1 MNQTQASFSADD
13 FAQALNQH
21 DYGFQVGQTVRG
33 KAFNYES
40 EGAYIDIG
48 GKSAAFLPAS
58 EASLKSLQDWSQAV
72 PLQEEREFLVI
83 RDQDAEGQVTLSIKR
98 LETQALWE
106 RLLEMQSD
114 QKTIEVVVTGV
125 NKGGVTVD
133 VQGIRGFV
141 PRSHLVERE
150 NLESLKGQVLPT
162 SFLEVDPQQ
171 QKLVLSHR
179 QASRTSQI
187 NNLEIGQLVEGKIV
201 KIQPFGVFIDFAGGT
216 GLLHIKQVSQQYI
229 ESLPAVFQVAEAIK
243 AVIIDLDPSRG
254 RVSLS
259 TKVLELRPG
268 EMLEE
273 KTHVM
278 AEAEVR
284 AQRYRNKLQ
293 QD

>member
-1 MNQTQASFSADD
+1 MNQIQASFSADD

-58 EASLKSLQDWSQAV
+58 EASLKSLPDWSQAV

-229 ESLPAVFQVAEAIK
+229 ESLPAVFQVAEVIK

-278 AEAEVR
+278 VEAEVR

>member
-58 EASLKSLQDWSQAV
+58 EASLKSLPDWSQAV
-72 PLQEEREFLVI
+72 PLQEEREFIVI

-133 VQGIRGFV
+133 VQGLRGFV

-201 KIQPFGVFIDFAGGT
+201 KIQPFGIFIDFAGGT

>member
-21 DYGFQVGQTVRG
+21 DYGFQVGQIVRG
-33 KAFNYES
+33 KASNYET

-48 GKSAAFLPAS
+48 GKSAAFLPAV
-58 EASLKSLQDWSQAV
+58 EASLQSLPDWSQAV

-83 RDQDAEGQVTLSIKR
+83 GDQDAEGQVTLSIKR
-98 LETQALWE
+98 LEIQALWE
-106 RLLEMQSD
+106 RLLEMQSE

-133 VQGIRGFV
+133 VQGLRGFV

-187 NNLEIGQLVEGKIV
+187 NNLEIGQLIEGKIV
-201 KIQPFGVFIDFAGGT
+201 KIQPFGVFIDFASGT

-229 ESLPAVFQVAEAIK
+229 ESLPAIFQVAEVIK

-268 EMLEE
+268 EMVEE
-273 KTHVM
+273 KAHVM

-284 AQRYRNKLQ
+284 AQRYRSKLQ

>member
-1 MNQTQASFSADD
+1 MNQIQSSFSADD

-58 EASLKSLQDWSQAV
+58 EASLKSLPDWSQAV
-72 PLQEEREFLVI
+72 PLQEEREFIVI

-98 LETQALWE
+98 LEMQALWE

-293 QD
+293 HD

>member
-58 EASLKSLQDWSQAV
+58 EASLKSLPDWSQAV
-72 PLQEEREFLVI
+72 PLQEEREFIVI

-133 VQGIRGFV
+133 VQGLRGFV

-229 ESLPAVFQVAEAIK
+229 ESLPAIFQVAEAIK